1 METLERPFSN
11 RIIWGNSMRS
21 KSSFLLS
28 LVLFVSLGACT
39 TEDLGMFA
47 DALNQSM
54 GDLNSQM
61 AAQRRADEAFWAQV
75 RADEEAAKQR
85 AQAQREANVARGNR
99 VSSKS
104 RSGAVTQNSQQT
116 IAATTQS
123 RAGFSEFC
131 VVHSKRFSRDQ
142 TACFEE
148 NLHQYACRY
157 DRRKQ
162 EYYWSFVQKL
172 SLRSSLGNC
181 TYAASWGDKPTGA
194 TPVR

>member
-61 AAQRRADEAFWAQV
+61 SAQRRADEA
-75 RADEEAAKQR
+75 
-85 AQAQREANVARGNR
+85 
-99 VSSKS
+99 
-104 RSGAVTQNSQQT
+104 
-116 IAATTQS
+116 
-123 RAGFSEFC
+123 
-131 VVHSKRFSRDQ
+131 
-142 TACFEE
+142 
-148 NLHQYACRY
+148 
-157 DRRKQ
+157 
-162 EYYWSFVQKL
+162 
-172 SLRSSLGNC
+172 
-181 TYAASWGDKPTGA
+181 
-194 TPVR
+194 